1 MRFHILVSKLLIASC
16 VVASSLCIAQ
26 QERPEYT
33 IEGLRL
39 AEDSNLALVYTQ
51 PGTVWSQYSK
61 IYLDDPY
68 IAFKKNWQSEQ
79 NRNTPGKISA
89 DDMTKIKIELSSLFV
104 DVFSE
109 TLEEGGYELVLETG
123 EDVLLIRPAIIGLDV
138 VAPDK
143 NSTGLSRTYSES
155 AGEMTLYLELYDSV
169 SGEMLA
175 KALDRK
181 VDRKTGYF
189 EWQNRVTN
197 RAAANR
203 ILRVWANVLKEGLD
217 DARATQVESP

>member
-123 EDVLLIRPAIIGLDV
+123 ADVLLIKPAIIGLDIV
-138 VAPDK
+138 SPEV
-143 NSTGLSRTYSES
+143 NSSNATRTYSET
-155 AGEMTLYLELYDSV
+155 AGEMTLYMELYDSV
-169 SGEMLA
+169 SGDILA

-181 VDRKTGYF
+181 EDRKTGYF

-203 ILRVWANVLKEGLD
+203 ILKVWANVLKEGLD
-217 DARATQVESP
+217 DARATAIESP

>member
-1 MRFHILVSKLLIASC
+1 MEFRTRVKLLLIASLLT
-16 VVASSLCIAQ
+16 VSSLCAAQ
-26 QERPEYT
+26 EDGSELDTEGMQL
-33 IEGLRL
+33 IE
-39 AEDSNLALVYTQ
+39 DTNLALVYAQ
-51 PGTVWSQYSK
+51 PGINWAQYSK
-61 IYLDDPY
+61 IYMDEPFV
-68 IAFKKNWQSEQ
+68 AFKENWQRDQ
-79 NRNTPGKISA
+79 NRDNPGWITDA
-89 DDMTKIKIELSSLFV
+89 DMEKIKIELSSLFMG
-104 DVFSE
+104 VFTE
-109 TLEEGGYELVLETG
+109 ALLEGGYELVLEAG

-138 VAPDK
+138 VAPER

-181 VDRKTGYF
+181 VDRHTGYF

-203 ILRVWANVLKEGLD
+203 ILRVWANILKEGLD
-217 DARATQVESP
+217 DARNSAAQ

>member
-1 MRFHILVSKLLIASC
+1 MKFRTPFKLLLIASLLI
-16 VVASSLCIAQ
+16 ASGLSAAQ
-26 QERPEYT
+26 EDGSELD
-33 IEGLRL
+33 IESMQLV
-39 AEDSNLALVYTQ
+39 EDSNLALVYAQ
-51 PGTVWSQYSK
+51 PDIDWGQYSK
-61 IYLDDPY
+61 IYMDEPFVD
-68 IAFKKNWQSEQ
+68 FKENWQRDQ
-79 NRNTPGKISA
+79 NRDNPGWITDA
-89 DDMTKIKIELSSLFV
+89 DMAKIKIELSSLFMG
-104 DVFSE
+104 VFTE
-109 TLEEGGYELVLETG
+109 TLLEGGYELVLETG

>member
-1 MRFHILVSKLLIASC
+1 MKFHVPFKFLLIASLLA
-16 VVASSLCIAQ
+16 ASGLSAAQ
-26 QERPEYT
+26 EIGSELDS
-33 IEGLRL
+33 EGLQL
-39 AEDSNLALVYTQ
+39 IEDTNLALVYAQ
-51 PGTVWSQYSK
+51 PGIDWGQYSK
-61 IYLDDPY
+61 IYMDEPY
-68 IAFKKNWQSEQ
+68 IAFKENWQRDY
-79 NRNTPGKISA
+79 NRDHAGWITDA
-89 DDMTKIKIELSSLFV
+89 DMEKIKIELSELFMG
-104 DVFSE
+104 VFTE
-109 TLEEGGYELVLETG
+109 ALLEGGYELVLETG

-138 VAPDK
+138 VAPEK

-181 VDRKTGYF
+181 VDRQTGYF

-217 DARATQVESP
+217 DARSSTVK

>member
-1 MRFHILVSKLLIASC
+1 MKSLTPVKFLLLASLLT
-16 VVASSLCIAQ
+16 ASGLSTAQ
-26 QERPEYT
+26 DDGSELE
-33 IEGLRL
+33 IEGLQL
-39 AEDSNLALVYTQ
+39 VEDSNLALVYAQ
-51 PGTVWSQYSK
+51 PDIDWGQYSK
-61 IYLDDPY
+61 IYMDEPFVD
-68 IAFKKNWQSEQ
+68 FKENWQRDQ
-79 NRNTPGKISA
+79 NRDNPGWITDA
-89 DDMTKIKIELSSLFV
+89 DMAKIKIELSSLFMG
-104 DVFSE
+104 VFTE
-109 TLEEGGYELVLETG
+109 TLLEGGYELVLETG

-217 DARATQVESP
+217 DARATLVESP

>member
-1 MRFHILVSKLLIASC
+1 MKFRTPVKFLLIASLLTASGLS
-16 VVASSLCIAQ
+16 VA
-26 QERPEYT
+26 QEDGSELE
-33 IEGLRL
+33 IEGLQL
-39 AEDSNLALVYTQ
+39 VEDSNLALVYAQ
-51 PGTVWSQYSK
+51 PDIDWGQYSK
-61 IYLDDPY
+61 IYMDEPFVD
-68 IAFKKNWQSEQ
+68 FKENWQRDQ
-79 NRNTPGKISA
+79 NRDHPGWIT
-89 DDMTKIKIELSSLFV
+89 DGDMAKIKIELSSLFMG
-104 DVFSE
+104 VFTE
-109 TLEEGGYELVLETG
+109 TLLEGGYELVLETG

-138 VAPDK
+138 VAPDR

-181 VDRKTGYF
+181 VDRQTGYF

-217 DARATQVESP
+217 DARGSTLSQP

>member
-1 MRFHILVSKLLIASC
+1 MKFRTPVQLLLIASLLA
-16 VVASSLCIAQ
+16 ASGLSAAQ
-26 QERPEYT
+26 EDDSELDIKSMQ
-33 IEGLRL
+33 LV
-39 AEDSNLALVYTQ
+39 EDSNLALVYAQ
-51 PGTVWSQYSK
+51 PDIDWGQYSK
-61 IYLDDPY
+61 IYMDDPY
-68 IAFKKNWQSEQ
+68 VAFKENWQRDQ
-79 NRNTPGKISA
+79 NRGKPGWITDA
-89 DDMTKIKIELSSLFV
+89 DMAKIKIELSSLFMG
-104 DVFSE
+104 VFTE
-109 TLEEGGYELVLETG
+109 TLLEGGYELVLETG
-123 EDVLLIRPAIIGLDV
+123 EDVLLIRPAIIGLDI

-143 NSTGLSRTYSES
+143 NSPGLSRTYAES

-181 VDRKTGYF
+181 VDRQTGYF

-217 DARATQVESP
+217 DARSSTVK